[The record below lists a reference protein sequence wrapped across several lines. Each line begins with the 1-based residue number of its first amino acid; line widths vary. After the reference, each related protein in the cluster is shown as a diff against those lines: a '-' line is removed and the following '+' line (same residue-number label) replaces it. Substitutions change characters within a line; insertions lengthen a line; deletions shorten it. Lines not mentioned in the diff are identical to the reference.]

1 MSAIWGGICC
11 RKKVALFMKKSYSK
25 LLIWFMEKIGFKT
38 YHKWQKNEYTEYISK
53 AGFHVMD
60 SILVK
65 GNPLLECILI
75 GRKKSTF
82 DVWQLSKSKKL
93 GKERGRI

>member
-38 YHKWQKNEYTEYISK
+38 YHKWQKNEYTEYVCQE
-53 AGFHVMD
+53 GFHVVD

-65 GNPLLECILI
+65 GNPLSELPVSCLDSFKLISYEIL
-75 GRKKSTF
+75 
-82 DVWQLSKSKKL
+82 
-93 GKERGRI
+93 

>member
-1 MSAIWGGICC
+1 MIKRMTKC
-11 RKKVALFMKKSYSK
+11 SYDD
-25 LLIWFMEKIGFKT
+25 
-38 YHKWQKNEYTEYISK
+38 KN

-65 GNPLLECILI
+65 GNSLSECILI

-82 DVWQLSKSKKL
+82 DVSQLSKSKKL
-93 GKERGRI
+93 GKERVRI